1 MNTYDA
7 SMIESIRGHDMKSS
21 VREVDLRGRLVL
33 DDYVE
38 TLRAMSA
45 ITEPKEIQ
53 RLFSQSARRINKA
66 QGYIAVSRR
75 NLAPGQYKITR
86 RLLTDED
93 MEKTNYNPWGAWN
106 DMPTYT
112 GGLIGELISR
122 PVPRLLLDMR
132 IPHDPVLGDALAGF
146 RSLAAAPLFD
156 NGEDLNWSIMTNP
169 EPDGITPEQVEDFFM
184 RANLGGRMT
193 KGLIDKRKVEQL
205 LAERQRQL
213 LDIANIQRSLLPE
226 GVPHVPGVSIATSY
240 LPCNESGGDYYDFF
254 EFGDG
259 RMGVFIA
266 DVSGHGA
273 GAATLMAM
281 LQTILH
287 EAHRLGRDSEPAEVM
302 AHANEAL
309 SRRRIDGAFI
319 TAFMGVLSDDRRRL
333 TYANAGHN
341 RPLLRRGGAA
351 KSGTVRTIEGGL
363 AFPLGVLPDTRY
375 EQADIELVSGDSI
388 VMYTDGITEARS
400 RPPDREMFGDERLC
414 SAIEGC
420 SGEPECVIESIHSR
434 LYEHTRA
441 RSREDDQ
448 TIVAL
453 RMSARESSR

>member
-1 MNTYDA
+1 MGGTA
-7 SMIESIRGHDMKSS
+7 RGQDMKSS

-45 ITEPKEIQ
+45 IVEPKEIQ
-53 RLFSQSARRINKA
+53 RLFSESARRINSA
-66 QGYIAVSRR
+66 QGYIAVSKR
-75 NLAPGQYKITR
+75 NLGAGQYKITR
-86 RLLTDED
+86 RLLTEED
-93 MEKTNYNPWGAWN
+93 LERTNYNPWGAWN

-112 GGLIGELISR
+112 GGLIGELIAEAR
-122 PVPRLLLDMR
+122 PRLLLDMR

-146 RSLAAAPLFD
+146 RSLAAVPLFD
-156 NGEDLNWSIMTNP
+156 DGEDLNWSIMVNP
-169 EPDGITPEQVEDFFM
+169 AADGITPEQVEDFFM

-193 KGLIDKRKVEQL
+193 KGLIDKRRVEAL

-226 GVPHVPGVSIATSY
+226 GVPRIAGVPIATSY

-319 TAFMGVLSDDRRRL
+319 TAFLGVLSDDRRTL

-341 RPLLRRGGAA
+341 RPLLRRGAGAG
-351 KSGTVRTIEGGL
+351 SGRVSAIEGGL
-363 AFPLGVLPDTRY
+363 SFPLGVLPETRF
-375 EQADIELVSGDSI
+375 EQAEMELVSGDSI

-400 RPPDREMFGDERLC
+400 APPDREMFGEDRLR
-414 SAIEGC
+414 SALEDC
-420 SGEPECVIESIHSR
+420 SGDPECVIESIHAR
-434 LYEHTRA
+434 LYEHTHA

-453 RMSARESSR
+453 RVAR